1 MLSIVILLRLDHYLL
16 GAISKNE
23 KNVTESI
30 SNCNPSSLF
39 LRGVEDTEIINV
51 VNKFENKSS
60 TDCSNLNMRLVKEI
74 INHIVTPLT
83 YICNLSF
90 CTGVFPSKMK
100 TAKVIPIYKN
110 GSKHLFKNYRPIS
123 LLSQFSKI
131 LEKLFVTRFDGFVK
145 FNLLNE
151 QQFGFRSNRSTL
163 MAVMALTEDI
173 TTAVEEKKYT
183 LGVFIDLSK
192 AFDVMGHTLLQKLQR
207 YGIRGTAYAWVA
219 SYLRERDQYVHI
231 NNVDSRKEFITH
243 GVPQGSTFG
252 PKLFTMYIND
262 VCAVLD
268 KVNCLLYADDTS
280 LYCSGDDLNKLVDL
294 VEKELAV
301 LKGWFDGNK
310 ISMNMTKTK
319 YIMYGNR
326 KITNEIIIKINGI
339 VIEQVHTYTFL
350 GITIDEKLSW
360 KPHIDYIKL
369 KISKK
374 KK

>member
-1 MLSIVILLRLDHYLL
+1 
-16 GAISKNE
+16 
-23 KNVTESI
+23 
-30 SNCNPSSLF
+30 
-39 LRGVEDTEIINV
+39 
-51 VNKFENKSS
+51 
-60 TDCSNLNMRLVKEI
+60 MRLLKDI

-131 LEKLFVTRFDGFVK
+131 LEKLFVTRLDDFVK
-145 FNLLNE
+145 KCNLLNE

-173 TTAVEEKKYT
+173 TTAVEENKYT

-192 AFDVMGHTLLQKLQR
+192 AFDVIDHTLLLQKLQR

-219 SYLRERDQYVHI
+219 SYLSERDQFVHI

-243 GVPQGSTFG
+243 GVPQGSILG
-252 PKLFTMYIND
+252 PKLFIMYIND

-301 LKGWFDGNK
+301 LKGWFDRNK
-310 ISMNMTKTK
+310 LSMNVTKTK
-319 YIMYGNR
+319 FIIFGNR

-339 VIEQVHTYTFL
+339 VIEQVHTYKFL

-360 KPHIDYIKL
+360 KPHIDDIKL
-369 KISKK
+369 KISKNIGLMSRMRFVLNIK
-374 KK
+374 SLQILYNSFILPYLSYGVEIWGNNYRANIYPIYLLQKR